1 MKKIRV
7 IKKLIAVILVVL
19 TMISVFS
26 IVGSA
31 TSKSAS
37 EALSWVKS
45 QVGKSLDSDGYPSGQ
60 PYQCVDLIVLYYRYL
75 GATSPGGNGCDYAWN
90 ALPSGWTRV
99 QGGTPQP
106 GDILVYSGNSSNPY
120 GHVAIYE
127 SDRSHYHQNFD
138 TNPRV
143 QQVTYRYNSLGNPYW
158 GYIRPN
164 WSSSSSSTSFF
175 TSVWAEG
182 IGNTDATI
190 RATTN
195 LTYVQQTGFYIGTS
209 TSNMTRK
216 IEDTYA
222 NVLNAWFVMSEYGIT
237 LKPATTYYYKLFIIV
252 DGQEY
257 CTEVKSFKTTGSIY
271 TISYNANGGSGAPSS
286 QNKTT
291 GQSVNLSS
299 TKPTRS
305 GYTFKC
311 WNTKADGSG
320 TNYYSGSAYSADV
333 NVTLYAQWIKDA
345 QQYKITYNANGGSS
359 IVPYEYVEE
368 GKSTT
373 LTTPFKY
380 FKINYDANGGTN
392 APSANSLSVDCL
404 GWSANSNATSATYRC
419 GASYKPT
426 SNVTLYAVWKDSV
439 QTKLSSQK
447 PVREGYTFLGW
458 SEDPNATEADL
469 SAGETVNVMG
479 DGTLYAVWGTE
490 NNNTKIGYSWWEW
503 IIIIVFFGWIWYI

>member
-1 MKKIRV
+1 MKTQELARIIRRV
-7 IKKLIAVILVVL
+7 FAVLFCMTTVL
-19 TMISVFS
+19 STFS

-31 TSKSAS
+31 TSKTANDGI
-37 EALSWVKS
+37 SWVKS
-45 QVGKSLDSDGYPSGQ
+45 QVGKPLDQDGLYGE
-60 PYQCVDLIVLYYRYL
+60 QCVDLIRYYYLYL
-75 GATSPGGNGCDYAWN
+75 GVSPVQGNGCDYATN
-90 ALPSGWTRV
+90 SLPSGWTRV
-99 QGGTPQP
+99 KGGRPQK
-106 GDILVYSGNSSNPY
+106 GDILVYSGTY

-127 SDRSHYHQNFD
+127 SDYSTYHQNYNYHPYVEQI
-138 TNPRV
+138 TNI
-143 QQVTYRYNSLGNPYW
+143 RYDGFTSTPYW

-164 WSSSSSSTSFF
+164 WNSGGSSTSYF

-190 RATTN
+190 YATTN
-195 LTYVQQTGFYIGTS
+195 LTYVQRTGFYIGTS

-222 NVLNAWFVMSEYGIT
+222 NVLKAWFTMSECGIT
-237 LKPATTYYYKLFIIV
+237 LKPATTYYYKIFIIV
-252 DGQEY
+252 NGQEY
-257 CTEVKSFKTTGSIY
+257 CTEVKSFKTTGTIY

-286 QNKTT
+286 QTKTT

-299 TKPTRS
+299 IKPTRS

-320 TNYYSGSAYSADV
+320 TNYYSGSAYSADA

-359 IVPYEYVEE
+359 IIPYEYVEE
-368 GKSTT
+368 GTMTT

-380 FKINYDANGGTN
+380 FKISYDANGGTN

-404 GWSANSNATSATYRC
+404 GWSASSTATSATYRC

-426 SNVTLYAVWKDSV
+426 TNVTLYAVWKDSV

-447 PVREGYTFLGW
+447 PVREGFIFLGW

-490 NNNTKIGYSWWEW
+490 NTNTKTGYAWWEW